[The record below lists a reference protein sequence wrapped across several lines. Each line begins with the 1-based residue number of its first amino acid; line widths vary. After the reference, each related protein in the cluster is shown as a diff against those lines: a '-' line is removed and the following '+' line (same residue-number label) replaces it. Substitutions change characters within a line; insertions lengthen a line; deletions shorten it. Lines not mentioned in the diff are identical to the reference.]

1 MKKKLGLIAA
11 LVSAA
16 LALTACGSSNDPLS
30 TTSPAAPATTAGSA
44 ATGSG
49 GETSGGGSTGAA
61 GGPIIIGS
69 ADFTESAIL
78 AEIYAAA
85 LKAKGIDSTTKLR
98 IGAREAYM
106 AGMKDGS
113 INLVPEYT
121 GVLLQYLD
129 PSATATK
136 PDEVYTALQAAV
148 AKATPTLT
156 VLDKSEAEDKDTLT
170 VTQDT
175 ATKNNLKSIAD
186 LKPVAGQ
193 MVLGGPSE
201 WKTRPTG
208 VPGLEKVYGLTFK
221 EFKVTDAGGPLTI
234 KALQS
239 GLIQAGNVFSTDAA
253 IKTDNLVALEDPEA
267 LFGSQNVV
275 PLIATSVA
283 TPEVTK
289 VLNAVSAKLTT
300 DTLIE
305 LNAKAAGDDKE
316 DPAQIAQEWVASA
329 GL

>member
-1 MKKKLGLIAA
+1 MKKRHSLIAA
-11 LVSAA
+11 LATAA

-30 TTSPAAPATTAGSA
+30 TTTPAAAGSGTA
-44 ATGSG
+44 A
-49 GETSGGGSTGAA
+49 GESDAPAA
-61 GGPIIIGS
+61 GGDIIVGS

-85 LKAKGIDSTTKLR
+85 LNSKGVKATTKPR

-129 PSATATK
+129 PSATASK
-136 PDEVYTALQAAV
+136 SDEVYTALQAAV
-148 AKATPTLT
+148 AKATPTLE
-156 VLDKSEAEDKDTLT
+156 VLDKSPAEDKDTVT

-175 ATKNNLKSIAD
+175 ATKYSLKSIAD
-186 LKPVAGQ
+186 LKPVAKDLI
-193 MVLGGPSE
+193 LGGPSE

-208 VPGLEKVYGLTFK
+208 VPGLEKVYGVTFK

-234 KALQS
+234 KGLQS
-239 GLIQAGNVFSTDAA
+239 GLIQAGNVFSTDPA
-253 IKTDNLVALEDPEA
+253 IKADNLVSLEDPES
-267 LFGSQNVV
+267 LFGAQNVV

-283 TPEVTK
+283 TPQAAE

-300 DTLIE
+300 DILIE
-305 LNAKAAGDDKE
+305 LNSKAAGDAKE
-316 DPAQIAQEWVASA
+316 DPAQIAADWVKSA